1 MKEYS
6 YRKMVFLTKMKGLP
20 PSYNE
25 PFMRYTIFSS
35 ECVLGL
41 IWPKKESSTTFFSN
55 QHLIPKK
62 RQIKGSEKPG
72 AKNFI
77 KIGRFPLSSTG
88 LFY

>member
-1 MKEYS
+1 
-6 YRKMVFLTKMKGLP
+6 MVFLTKMKGLP

-25 PFMRYTIFSS
+25 PFMRYAIFSS

-41 IWPKKESSTTFFSN
+41 IWPKKESSTTFFSS

-88 LFY
+88 QFY